1 MSKKALKFLP
11 NDNVVVALEDVSK
24 NDCLRINGEETG
36 VCART
41 ALPQGHKIAIT
52 DIPEGGEIRK
62 YGHVIGF
69 AAQPIVKGDYVH
81 VHNVQDTITDWRGN
95 IKYEYD
101 PSTVTEIS
109 DDFRISNPPKL
120 YGYRRKDGSVGF
132 RNYLLVVS
140 TCACGNQ
147 PVDNLKLRL
156 GGREDVVCLDN
167 PSGCV
172 ILSNDRNMQEDMLLG
187 LAKNPNVGAVVF
199 VGLGCEAVLADK
211 LYEQI
216 KDIKPAA
223 YFISH
228 HFTSSDEATDELEK
242 KVLELRAEI
251 DKLEKEE
258 VSIGD
263 IRLGVQCGASD
274 WTTGAAANP
283 AIGYCSDL
291 VVKNGGISILG
302 ETCGWFGGE
311 GILVKQSRTRE
322 VADEIISLMGK
333 IYDRC
338 LFFGRRIEEAN
349 PAPGN
354 IAGGITTLC
363 EKALGNTLKGGTA
376 PIEGVLAVG
385 EQPKGKG
392 LYVSDNPGLDAASV
406 FAQTMSSCNVI
417 VYSTGRG
424 SPVGTPIAPV
434 VKLTASPTAASMFGS
449 HMDVIL
455 TDLVL
460 DGVPLAEGGWRLF
473 DKVIEVCNGTPSIA
487 EAHGHREY
495 AYPLMMGPM

>member
-1 MSKKALKFLP
+1 MSKKALRFLDQ
-11 NDNVVVALEDVSK
+11 DNVVVALEDLQPGDVL
-24 NDCLRINGEETG
+24 CING
-36 VCART
+36 VDSDVSVSVNI
-41 ALPQGHKIAIT
+41 PQGHKAATADIAK
-52 DIPEGGEIRK
+52 GENIVK
-62 YGHVIGF
+62 YGHIVGF
-69 AAQPIVKGDYVH
+69 AKEDIKKGDYVH
-81 VHNVQDTITDWRGN
+81 VHNVEDTITDWRGN
-95 IKYEYD
+95 IKHEYD

-109 DDFRISNPPKL
+109 DEFIIANPPKL
-120 YGYRRKDGSVGF
+120 YGYRRKNGSVGF

-147 PVDNLKLRL
+147 PVDDLQIRMGKR
-156 GGREDVVCLDN
+156 DDIVFVTN

-172 ILSNDRNMQEDMLLG
+172 ILSNDRNMQEDMLAG
-187 LAKNPNVGAVVF
+187 LALNPNVGAVVF
-199 VGLGCEAVLADK
+199 VGLGCEAVLADA
-211 LYEQI
+211 LYNRV
-216 KDIKPAA
+216 KDEKPAA

-228 HFTSSDEATDELEK
+228 DFNSCSEATDELEK

-258 VSIGD
+258 VSIAD
-263 IRLGVQCGASD
+263 IRLAVQCGASD

-311 GILVKQSRTRE
+311 GILVKQSRTKE
-322 VADEIISLMGK
+322 VADQLIELMGK

-376 PIEGVLAVG
+376 PVEGVLAIG
-385 EQPKGKG
+385 EQPSGKG
-392 LYVSDNPGLDAASV
+392 LYVCDNPGLDAASV
-406 FAQTMSSCNVI
+406 FAQTMSSCNVV

-434 VKLTASPTAASMFGS
+434 VKLTASPTAASVFGS

-460 DGVPLAEGGWRLF
+460 EGVPLAEGGWRLF
-473 DKVIEVCNGTPSIA
+473 NKVIEVCNGTPTIA

-495 AYPLMMGPM
+495 AFPLMMGPM